1 MNNNFNNN
9 QQYFVPPQQTVYNS
23 PQNLMP
29 SVAPQY
35 VSAKPKKVYSPLD
48 KKDKRFLP
56 LFVISAFI
64 LADFLVGSML
74 SYSLEL
80 TVFCFVQFIFSTFY
94 LYDKSRKPSLFVIA
108 CGGLSLVGSVTFT
121 LFSDGLINFLMLVLV
136 GGLYGLYCL
145 GLSGKFTADTGSYR
159 IMLDL
164 MFDTFVRPFKSFSC
178 LIGALKAGDKKEK
191 KNLSALFGILLA
203 VPVLLVV
210 VPLLIKS
217 DAAFE
222 GVVRNL
228 TRNIGDFVFEVII
241 TVVILPYFI
250 SYAYSKKLKNN
261 CSDSPNKNVMRK
273 IPYSAGISFLSVIS
287 VVYIVYLFSQLAY
300 FFSAFSGVL
309 PEGYTLTA
317 SAFARR
323 GFFEMFAIC
332 CINVALVS
340 LVLMLCKRNEQGS
353 VPLSIK
359 LLSLFISLFDFVLLI
374 SAAAKMVM
382 NVRQYDLSR
391 NRVLVCTFMLMIAV
405 VLVFFTIH
413 IFSPKTPYMRSV
425 VIICSVIFIAMSY
438 SDINSRIAEYNVR
451 EYKNSGISSQI
462 DIDFLEGLGSG
473 AVESLIMVSN
483 DKNKAYADTAT
494 DALILT
500 KRTKFR
506 LDFDENAH
514 VKLHDWRSF
523 NLSNYKA
530 MKAIEENCEML
541 KEHNYERYLQYLG
554 KNPLYDSNNGY
565 RRYDEDDTYG
575 YDYQNEFDAQNSDGY
590 ISEDNYA
597 FQSDYDEPSLSNYYD
612 SNSINAMTAVLA

>member
-1 MNNNFNNN
+1 M
-9 QQYFVPPQQTVYNS
+9 
-23 PQNLMP
+23 
-29 SVAPQY
+29 
-35 VSAKPKKVYSPLD
+35 
-48 KKDKRFLP
+48 
-56 LFVISAFI
+56 
-64 LADFLVGSML
+64 
-74 SYSLEL
+74 
-80 TVFCFVQFIFSTFY
+80 
-94 LYDKSRKPSLFVIA
+94 
-108 CGGLSLVGSVTFT
+108 
-121 LFSDGLINFLMLVLV
+121 
-136 GGLYGLYCL
+136 
-145 GLSGKFTADTGSYR
+145 
-159 IMLDL
+159 
-164 MFDTFVRPFKSFSC
+164 
-178 LIGALKAGDKKEK
+178 
-191 KNLSALFGILLA
+191 
-203 VPVLLVV
+203 
-210 VPLLIKS
+210 
-217 DAAFE
+217 
-222 GVVRNL
+222 
-228 TRNIGDFVFEVII
+228 
-241 TVVILPYFI
+241 
-250 SYAYSKKLKNN
+250 
-261 CSDSPNKNVMRK
+261 
-273 IPYSAGISFLSVIS
+273 
-287 VVYIVYLFSQLAY
+287 
-300 FFSAFSGVL
+300 
-309 PEGYTLTA
+309 
-317 SAFARR
+317 
-323 GFFEMFAIC
+323 
-332 CINVALVS
+332 
-340 LVLMLCKRNEQGS
+340 
-353 VPLSIK
+353 
-359 LLSLFISLFDFVLLI
+359 FDFVLLI

-405 VLVFFTIH
+405 VLVFFTVH
-413 IFSPKTPYMRSV
+413 IFSPKVPYMRSV
-425 VIICSVIFIAMSY
+425 VIICSAIFIAMSY

-494 DALILT
+494 DALILM

>member
-9 QQYFVPPQQTVYNS
+9 QQNFVPPQQTVYNS

-29 SVAPQY
+29 TVAPQY

-56 LFVISAFI
+56 LFLIPALI
-64 LADFLVGSML
+64 LADFLATSGFKFN
-74 SYSLEL
+74 LEF
-80 TVFCFVQFIFSTFY
+80 TVFCFVQFIVSAIY
-94 LYDKSRKPSLFVIA
+94 LYDKKIKPSAFTIC
-108 CGGLSLVGSVTFT
+108 CGTLSLLGSVTFT
-121 LFSDGLINFLMLVLV
+121 LFSDGLINFFMLVLV
-136 GGLYGLYCL
+136 GGLYGLFCL

-159 IMLDL
+159 IMPDL
-164 MFDTFVRPFKSFSC
+164 IFDTLVRPFKSFPC

-191 KNLSALFGILLA
+191 KNLSAIFGILLA
-203 VPVLLVV
+203 IPVLLVV

-228 TRNIGDFVFEVII
+228 TRNIGDFVIEVVI

-273 IPYSAGISFLSVIS
+273 IPYSAGVSFLSVIS

-353 VPLSIK
+353 IPLSIK

-374 SAAAKMVM
+374 SSAAKMVM

-405 VLVFFTIH
+405 ILVFFTVH
-413 IFSPKTPYMRSV
+413 IFAPKVPYMRSV
-425 VIICSVIFIAMSY
+425 IIICSVIFIAMSY

-483 DKNKAYADTAT
+483 DKNKAYADIAT
-494 DALILT
+494 DALILM

>member
-9 QQYFVPPQQTVYNS
+9 QQNFVPPQQTVYNS
-23 PQNLMP
+23 PQNPMP
-29 SVAPQY
+29 TVAPQY
-35 VSAKPKKVYSPLD
+35 VSVKPKKVYSPLD

-164 MFDTFVRPFKSFSC
+164 IFDTFVRPFKSFPC

-228 TRNIGDFVFEVII
+228 TRNIGDFVFEVVI

-273 IPYSAGISFLSVIS
+273 IPYSAGVSFLSVIS

-353 VPLSIK
+353 IPLSIK

-374 SAAAKMVM
+374 SSAAKMVM

-405 VLVFFTIH
+405 ILVFFTVH
-413 IFSPKTPYMRSV
+413 IFAPKVPYMRSV

-451 EYKNSGISSQI
+451 EYKNSGVTDSVDVHAIY
-462 DIDFLEGLGSG
+462 DLGDG
-473 AVESLIMVSN
+473 GVESLIMLSN
-483 DKNKAYADTAT
+483 DKNEAYSVPASYDAHSALVSITANNYE
-494 DALILT
+494 
-500 KRTKFR
+500 
-506 LDFDENAH
+506 LDFDSDMQ
-514 VKLHDWRSF
+514 VKIRDFRFF
-523 NLSNYKA
+523 NLARYKA
-530 MKAIEENCEML
+530 LKAIAENCRYL
-541 KEHNYERYLQYLG
+541 KENDYNKYLDFIGRPSENICEYT
-554 KNPLYDSNNGY
+554 
-565 RRYDEDDTYG
+565 EDDADYTEPDGIDANNDTVSEEYEVQAPYTYT
-575 YDYQNEFDAQNSDGY
+575 YDPYT
-590 ISEDNYA
+590 
-597 FQSDYDEPSLSNYYD
+597 DEHLDMSTMAD
-612 SNSINAMTAVLA
+612 

>member
-9 QQYFVPPQQTVYNS
+9 QQNFVPPQQTVYNS
-23 PQNLMP
+23 PQNPMP

-35 VSAKPKKVYSPLD
+35 VSDKPKKVYSPLE

-56 LFVISAFI
+56 LFLIPALI
-64 LADFLVGSML
+64 LADFLATSGFKFN
-74 SYSLEL
+74 LEF
-80 TVFCFVQFIFSTFY
+80 TVFCFVQFIVSAIY
-94 LYDKSRKPSLFVIA
+94 LYDKKIKPSAFTIC
-108 CGGLSLVGSVTFT
+108 CGTLSLLGSVTFT
-121 LFSDGLINFLMLVLV
+121 LFSDGLINFFMLVLV
-136 GGLYGLYCL
+136 GGLYGLFCL

-164 MFDTFVRPFKSFSC
+164 IFDTLVRPFKSFSC

-228 TRNIGDFVFEVII
+228 TRNIGDFVFEVVI
-241 TVVILPYFI
+241 TVAILPYFI

-273 IPYSAGISFLSVIS
+273 IPYSAGVSFLSVIS

-353 VPLSIK
+353 IPLSIK

-391 NRVLVCTFMLMIAV
+391 NRALVWTFMLMIAV
-405 VLVFFTIH
+405 VLVFFTVH
-413 IFSPKTPYMRSV
+413 IFSPKVPYMRSV
-425 VIICSVIFIAMSY
+425 VIICSAIFIAMSY

-494 DALILT
+494 DALILM

-506 LDFDENAH
+506 LDFDENVH

-597 FQSDYDEPSLSNYYD
+597 FQSDYDEPFLSNYYD

>member
-9 QQYFVPPQQTVYNS
+9 PQNFVPPQQTVYNS

-29 SVAPQY
+29 TVASQY

-136 GGLYGLYCL
+136 SGLYGLYCL

-164 MFDTFVRPFKSFSC
+164 IFDTFVRPFKSFSC

-228 TRNIGDFVFEVII
+228 TRNIGDFVFEVVI

-273 IPYSAGISFLSVIS
+273 IPYSAGVSFLSVIS

-332 CINVALVS
+332 CINIAVVS
-340 LVLMLCKRNEQGS
+340 AVLALCKRNEEGE

-359 LLSLFISLFDFVLLI
+359 LLSLFISVFDFVLLI

-405 VLVFFTIH
+405 VLVFFTVH
-413 IFSPKTPYMRSV
+413 IFSPKVPYMRSV

-494 DALILT
+494 DALILM

>member
-9 QQYFVPPQQTVYNS
+9 QQNFVPPQQTVYNS

-29 SVAPQY
+29 TVAPQY

-108 CGGLSLVGSVTFT
+108 CGALSLVGSVTFT

-159 IMLDL
+159 ILPDL
-164 MFDTFVRPFKSFSC
+164 IFDTFVRPFKSFSS
-178 LIGALKAGDKKEK
+178 LIGAVKAGDKKEK

-228 TRNIGDFVFEVII
+228 TRNMGNFVFEVII

-261 CSDSPNKNVMRK
+261 CSDSPNKNILRK
-273 IPYSAGISFLSVIS
+273 IPYSAGVSFLSVIS
-287 VVYIVYLFSQLAY
+287 VVYLVYLFSQLAY

-332 CINVALVS
+332 CINIAVVS
-340 LVLMLCKRNEQGS
+340 AVLALCKRNEEGE

-359 LLSLFISLFDFVLLI
+359 LLSLFISVFDFVLLI

-405 VLVFFTIH
+405 ILVFFTVH
-413 IFSPKTPYMRSV
+413 IFSPKVPYMRSV

-494 DALILT
+494 DALILM

-612 SNSINAMTAVLA
+612 SNSINAMTAFLA

>member
-9 QQYFVPPQQTVYNS
+9 QQNFVPPQQTVYNS

-29 SVAPQY
+29 TVAPQY
-35 VSAKPKKVYSPLD
+35 VSAKPKKVYSPLE

-56 LFVISAFI
+56 LFLIPTLI
-64 LADFLVGSML
+64 LADFLATSGFKFN
-74 SYSLEL
+74 LEF
-80 TVFCFVQFIFSTFY
+80 TVFCFVQFIVSAIY
-94 LYDKSRKPSLFVIA
+94 LYDKKIKPTAFTIC
-108 CGGLSLVGSVTFT
+108 CGILSLLGSVTFT
-121 LFSDGLINFLMLVLV
+121 LFSDGLINFFMLVLV
-136 GGLYGLYCL
+136 GGLYGLFCL

-164 MFDTFVRPFKSFSC
+164 IFDTLVRPFKSFSC
-178 LIGALKAGDKKEK
+178 LIGAVKAGDKKEK
-191 KNLSALFGILLA
+191 KNLSALFGVLLA

-222 GVVRNL
+222 GLVKGLSENVISLIIRLVLVV
-228 TRNIGDFVFEVII
+228 F
-241 TVVILPYFI
+241 ILPYFV
-250 SYAYSKKLKNN
+250 SYAYSKSTADFVKPSHKRI
-261 CSDSPNKNVMRK
+261 KRK
-273 IPYSAGISFLSVIS
+273 SVPYSAGISFLCVIS
-287 VVYIVYLFSQLAY
+287 IVYAVFIFSQLAY

-332 CINVALVS
+332 CINIAVVS
-340 LVLMLCKRNEQGS
+340 AVLALCKRNEEGE

-359 LLSLFISLFDFVLLI
+359 LLSLFISVFDFVLLI

-405 VLVFFTIH
+405 ILVFFTVH
-413 IFSPKTPYMRSV
+413 IFSPKVPYMRSV

-494 DALILT
+494 DALILM

-612 SNSINAMTAVLA
+612 SNSINAMTAFLA